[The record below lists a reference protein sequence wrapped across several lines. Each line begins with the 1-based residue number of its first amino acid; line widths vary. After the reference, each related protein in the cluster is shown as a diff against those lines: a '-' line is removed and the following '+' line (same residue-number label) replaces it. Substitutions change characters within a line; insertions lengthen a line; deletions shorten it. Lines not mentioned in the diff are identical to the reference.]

1 MLKAPLKNNDGYTN
15 YSYNLVLSRKSFGI
29 FVATD
34 FMPVLVPFL
43 ASENIPYKVW
53 RWEAAINSQN
63 TKLNCL
69 ERS

>member
-43 ASENIPYKVW
+43 ASENIPYKV
-53 RWEAAINSQN
+53 
-63 TKLNCL
+63 
-69 ERS
+69 